1 VKFTVG
7 GVDHDL
13 RVEAA
18 MSVPRLGFM
27 DNFFCLVQAILP
39 HGIKP
44 TKYSGAFWEQC
55 LDRVLLE
62 LVERTDWIL
71 TCDYDSVF
79 EADTIQRLMAVA
91 LATGYDA
98 VAPLQAKRDC
108 GAPMFTP
115 KGHTGIG
122 MVELPNSYFEALV
135 QPVETAHFGC
145 TLIRSAALKRLP
157 APWFQSFPNSAGHWG
172 DAKPGEEDRV
182 DSDIYFW
189 RAWTKAGNTLGVA
202 PQVAIGHAE
211 LVITWPGRDLK
222 PVYQYP
228 ADYWAQGGRR
238 CARAWGS
245 IEHAEASECHSK

>member
-1 VKFTVG
+1 MRFTVG
-7 GVDHDL
+7 NVEHDL

-18 MSVPRLGFM
+18 CSYPRLAFT
-27 DNFFCLVQAILP
+27 DNLFAMFQAFLP

-44 TKYSGAFWEQC
+44 TRFVGAFWDQC
-55 LDRVLLE
+55 LDRVLLD
-62 LVERTDWIL
+62 LVDRTDWIVV
-71 TCDYDSVF
+71 TDYDSVF

-98 VAPLQAKRDC
+98 VAPLQAKRDN

-115 KGHTGIG
+115 AGHSGIG

-145 TLIRSAALKRLP
+145 TILRSAALKRLP
-157 APWFQSFPNSAGHWG
+157 APWFQSSPTGSGHWG
-172 DAKPGEEDRV
+172 DALDGEADRV
-182 DSDIYFW
+182 DADIYFW
-189 RAWTKAGNTLGVA
+189 RHWRANGNTLGIA

-211 LVITWPGRDLK
+211 LQITWPGRDLK
-222 PVYQYP
+222 PICQYP

-238 CARAWGS
+238 PAKAWGS
-245 IEHAEASECHSK
+245 IEHAEASTCPLK